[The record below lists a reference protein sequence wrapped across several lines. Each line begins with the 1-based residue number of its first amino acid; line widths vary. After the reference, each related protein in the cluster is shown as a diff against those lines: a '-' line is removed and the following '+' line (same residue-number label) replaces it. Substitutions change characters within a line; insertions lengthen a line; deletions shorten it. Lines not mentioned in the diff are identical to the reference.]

1 MLQIDN
7 QTNIDVKVD
16 KINSIYDSLTQKD
29 LELIFV
35 DDIEIKKINNQYRSK
50 NYPTDV
56 LSFPLVDMPHSPLG
70 TIIISLDRALH
81 VSHELGHSVD
91 DEISLL
97 FIHGFLH
104 VSGYDHEIDSG
115 EMRQKEEELI
125 KKFNLPKSLIVRTLN
140 PN

>member
-7 QTNIDVKVD
+7 QTNIDIKVK
-16 KINSIYDSLTQKD
+16 KIYSIYENLTQKD

-35 DDIEIKKINNQYRSK
+35 DDETIKEINNQHRGK
-50 NYPTDV
+50 NSPTDV
-56 LSFPLVDMPHSPLG
+56 LSFPLVDMPHAPLG
-70 TIIISLDRALH
+70 TIVISLDTALH
-81 VSHELGHSVD
+81 VSKELNHSID
-91 DEISLL
+91 DEVSLL

-104 VSGYDHEIDSG
+104 VSGFDHEVDSG

-125 KKFNLPKSLIVRTLN
+125 KKFDLPKSLIVRTLN